1 MKGKVHTMN
10 KNRLLSIL
18 IVIGVVL
25 SCFSAH
31 AQAMD
36 IKYNMIRN
44 SYASINDC
52 AYNGSV
58 YVFVGNAGFIA
69 VSKNLSLLNFVAIC
83 CIIYLHWKCF
93 WGI

>member
-1 MKGKVHTMN
+1 MN

-31 AQAMD
+31 AQVMD

-69 VSKNLSLLNFVAIC
+69 VSKNS
-83 CIIYLHWKCF
+83 
-93 WGI
+93 